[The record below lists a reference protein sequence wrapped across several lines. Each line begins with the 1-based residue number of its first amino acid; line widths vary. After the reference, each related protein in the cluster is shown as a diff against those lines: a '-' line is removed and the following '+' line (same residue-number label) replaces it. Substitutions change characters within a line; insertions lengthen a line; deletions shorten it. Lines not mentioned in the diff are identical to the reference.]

1 MLLSLYRIILR
12 MTLGRTTFLC
22 PCFVLFFR
30 RSSRGQIRWS
40 YLSASEW
47 QSGRWERSQQQQQD
61 PGPHGAAQPEEP
73 QATGRT
79 FSTSASNPTTAPSL
93 VPVSCTCRLCQARSA
108 KYKTSRCLSECL
120 LTVTHTQARRL
131 TLSISLFWKLPR
143 EGIKDTVGQVR
154 SDDCYS
160 TRSLRPHGG
169 CHTNP
174 NQSR

>member
-1 MLLSLYRIILR
+1 M
-12 MTLGRTTFLC
+12 FLC
-22 PCFVLFFR
+22 PRRLVFR

-47 QSGRWERSQQQQQD
+47 QTGRWERSQQQQQD

-108 KYKTSRCLSECL
+108 KYKTSRWLSECL

-154 SDDCYS
+154 SDDCYG
-160 TRSLRPHGG
+160 TRSLWPHGG